1 MSGFFLAHFVSH
13 CPDWALKI
21 RLLNIRPARPI
32 VESVLPT
39 WPFNGPWNDDRPG
52 RLGLNFR
59 AFVGPLGIGPLTHL
73 RRRRRRRRRAARIDS
88 SIKWVGRSTLSL
100 LYCSGGGGGGR
111 GRRGWRGQESRR
123 AGGRG
128 GNRTL
133 LYSCLSLRRRPSPPL
148 LRVAFARRS
157 GVQLGTVSADLE
169 ILELLPIG
177 SCAPARAR

>member
-1 MSGFFLAHFVSH
+1 MIRYFPDSTLEMRIESDMSGFFLAHFVSH

-100 LYCSGGGGGGR
+100 LYCSGGGGGGER
-111 GRRGWRGQESRR
+111 EERVERAGEQEGRRK
-123 AGGRG
+123 GR
-128 GNRTL
+128 
-133 LYSCLSLRRRPSPPL
+133 
-148 LRVAFARRS
+148 
-157 GVQLGTVSADLE
+157 
-169 ILELLPIG
+169 
-177 SCAPARAR
+177 